1 MGSQGGEDSRCRGGT
16 NTGGVWDKLGR
27 QSDHWQTLWPHICT
41 DKQRAG
47 LTVVESGA
55 GRAAGSTLQPH
66 IRAQTKWTNS
76 WEQSRLC
83 NPGLQRREIKPQTS
97 D

>member
-47 LTVVESGA
+47 LTVVENRA
-55 GRAAGSTLQPH
+55 GRVVGSTWGPH
-66 IRAQTKWTNS
+66 IHAQIYRTNGG
-76 WEQSRLC
+76 EQSRPC
-83 NPGLQRREIKPQTS
+83 NPGL
-97 D
+97 